1 MDEGRVAKRRKT
13 SAVAAPAPVV
23 DPAERKAQKPSPG
36 ADLGAACARQCQR
49 QQQPAACAPVRAP
62 AKSASPPP
70 APAEAAADAEED
82 DEAFARRLQ
91 EEEKANYERD
101 RARIRE
107 RAAEYARRRE
117 EAAAHAAAAAAA
129 AAEED
134 DEDDDADATDDDDAE
149 DGSPLD
155 GGGVL
160 GGDDPSSD
168 ADGDI
173 AALRARMME
182 MHRFFG
188 ALRAQI
194 RDAGGGL
201 RDPGSRAGD
210 LAALALVDRDF
221 TEDDYERLLALD
233 DANVRRGM
241 SKSAL
246 ARIPTSAW
254 GAPPEGG
261 IPAGTRREAGTRAE
275 AEAAGG
281 APFSS
286 AEASARCAVCLEN
299 YEAGETVRHL
309 PCLHTYHM
317 ACVDKWL
324 EHSVECPVCRV
335 DLNAAMD

>member
-49 QQQPAACAPVRAP
+49 QQPAACAPVRAP

-107 RAAEYARRRE
+107 R
-117 EAAAHAAAAAAA
+117 AAAAAAA

-194 RDAGGGL
+194 RDTGGGL

>member
-1 MDEGRVAKRRKT
+1 MG
-13 SAVAAPAPVV
+13 
-23 DPAERKAQKPSPG
+23 KAG
-36 ADLGAACARQCQR
+36 G
-49 QQQPAACAPVRAP
+49 
-62 AKSASPPP
+62 
-70 APAEAAADAEED
+70 
-82 DEAFARRLQ
+82 FHRL
-91 EEEKANYERD
+91 
-101 RARIRE
+101 
-107 RAAEYARRRE
+107 
-117 EAAAHAAAAAAA
+117 AAA

-134 DEDDDADATDDDDAE
+134 DEEDDADATDDDDAE

-261 IPAGTRREAGTRAE
+261 IPAGTQWEAGTRAE

-324 EHSVECPVCRV
+324 EYSVECPVCRV

>member
-1 MDEGRVAKRRKT
+1 VDEGRVAKRRKT

-49 QQQPAACAPVRAP
+49 QQPAACAPVRAP

-117 EAAAHAAAAAAA
+117 EAGARAAAAAAA

-134 DEDDDADATDDDDAE
+134 DEEDDADATDDDDAE

-221 TEDDYERLLALD
+221 TEEDYERLLALD

-261 IPAGTRREAGTRAE
+261 ILAGTRREAGTR

-299 YEAGETVRHL
+299 YEAGDTVRHL

>member
-82 DEAFARRLQ
+82 DEAVARRLQ
-91 EEEKANYERD
+91 EEEKANDERD

-107 RAAEYARRRE
+107 R
-117 EAAAHAAAAAAA
+117 AAAAAAA

-194 RDAGGGL
+194 RDTGGGL